1 MKQQIRS
8 IIAAAVNASVDWG
21 SRPQGAPYPG
31 VVLTTISGRGGHTFD
46 GPDGL
51 SVSRVQVDVYAER
64 YGEAEGLSAQIR
76 DALDGHQ
83 AGAIKG
89 IFWQN
94 ERDYRE
100 NGETKKPYRISQDFE
115 IHFAREE
122 A

>member
-8 IIAAAVNASVDWG
+8 LIAAVNVSVDWG

-31 VVLTTISGRGGHTFD
+31 VVLTVVSGRSGHTFD

-64 YGEAEGLSAQIR
+64 YGVAEGLSAQIR
-76 DALDGHQ
+76 GILDGYQ
-83 AGAIKG
+83 GGNIKG

-94 ERDYRE
+94 ERDHRE

-122 A
+122 V

>member
-8 IIAAAVNASVDWG
+8 LIAGAITAPVDWG

-31 VVLTTISGRGGHTFD
+31 VVLTVISGRGGHTFD

-64 YGEAEGLSAQIR
+64 YGEAEAISAQIR
-76 DALDGHQ
+76 DTLDGYH
-83 AGAIKG
+83 AGSIKG

-94 ERDYRE
+94 ERDHQE
-100 NGETKKPYRISQDFE
+100 NGETKKPFRISQDFE
-115 IHFAREE
+115 IHFTRED